1 MSKHFER
8 DIENLQRGLL
18 TMSGRVEEMVGLAN
32 RALCER
38 NSVLAQRVIESDAA
52 VDEQEVRLEE
62 ECLKILA
69 LHQPVAID
77 LRRVATVMKVNNDLE
92 RIADLAV
99 NVAQRTKCLVEEPEF
114 PIPLKL
120 DRMADL
126 ARTMLRDS
134 LDALVDLDESKARL
148 ICQTDDEVDELNRQ
162 IIDELQVHMR
172 EQSVSISAALH
183 CFSATRHME
192 RIADHATNIAEDVI
206 YLVSGEIARHK
217 STHLTSSVSG

>member
-18 TMSGRVEEMVGLAN
+18 TMSGHVEEMVGLAN

-38 NSVLAQRVIESDAA
+38 NSVLAQRVIDSDAT

-99 NVAQRTKCLVEEPEF
+99 NVAERTRCLVEESDF

-134 LDALVDLDESKARL
+134 LDALVAMDEQKARL
-148 ICQTDDEVDELNRQ
+148 ICKTDDEVDELNRQ
-162 IIDELQVHMR
+162 IIDELQDRMQER
-172 EQSVSISAALH
+172 TVSISAALH

-206 YLVSGEIARHK
+206 YLVSGEIARHRVP
-217 STHLTSSVSG
+217 HLASS

>member
-8 DIENLQRGLL
+8 DIENLQRALL
-18 TMSGRVEEMVGLAN
+18 TMSGHVEEMVGLAS

-38 NSVLAQRVIESDAA
+38 NSTLAQRVIDSDAA

-77 LRRVATVMKVNNDLE
+77 LRRVATVIKVNNDLE

-99 NVAQRTKCLVEEPEF
+99 NIAQRTRCLVEDSEF

-134 LDALVDLDESKARL
+134 LDALVDMDVAKARL

-162 IIDELQVHMR
+162 VIDELQLRMQEHV
-172 EQSVSISAALH
+172 VTISAALH

-217 STHLTSSVSG
+217 APRLPATNS